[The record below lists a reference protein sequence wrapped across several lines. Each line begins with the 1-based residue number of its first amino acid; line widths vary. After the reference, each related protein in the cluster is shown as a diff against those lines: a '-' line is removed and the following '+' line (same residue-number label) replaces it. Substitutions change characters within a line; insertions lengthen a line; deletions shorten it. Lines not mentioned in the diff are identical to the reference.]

1 MMNDL
6 FSSGKIYLILDILFL
21 RSSSSGGKE
30 HTFWRSLCR
39 PSGIFCTHRL
49 FWTIQSLRRECT
61 THSENAC
68 TLTLVRLNTCSC
80 QIDHPFWWLNTH
92 FRYCFAVIILILSY
106 INAVLVHIP
115 LSSKC
120 PWLINGLNI
129 NLIRG
134 MDDSILD
141 GVCQRRSSS

>member
-1 MMNDL
+1 MDKRASLGGSFFLHKKAPRGACVLYCRYQM
-6 FSSGKIYLILDILFL
+6 DILFL

-92 FRYCFAVIILILSY
+92 FRYYFAVIILILSY
-106 INAVLVHIP
+106 INAVLVRTP

-120 PWLINGLNI
+120 PWS
-129 NLIRG
+129 
-134 MDDSILD
+134 D
-141 GVCQRRSSS
+141 QWAQY